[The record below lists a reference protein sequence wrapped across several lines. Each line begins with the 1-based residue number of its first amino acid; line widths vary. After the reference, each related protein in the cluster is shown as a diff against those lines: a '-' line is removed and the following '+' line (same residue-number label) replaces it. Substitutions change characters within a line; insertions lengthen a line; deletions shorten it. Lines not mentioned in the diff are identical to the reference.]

1 MISGHHHFRKHPNV
15 YEVTET
21 ISKPSVPHN
30 CGILIMDSRVR
41 EPNVYTVDLLQAYTS
56 LENLHETHNKLGAG
70 FLSIYH
76 LAIWQ

>member
-1 MISGHHHFRKHPNV
+1 MYMKSLKLYLSLVSLIV
-15 YEVTET
+15 
-21 ISKPSVPHN
+21 

-56 LENLHETHNKLGAG
+56 LENLHETHNKLGAV